1 MSPEEALAL
10 KDIAYRMI
18 ALATGETATLPLAF
32 PPGTVPVKPT
42 GVRGAGLVRY
52 WPEPKPSEGENA
64 WGYMIRMARTKD
76 ASGLYWFPPQLI
88 GSYGLMAS
96 AFHPD
101 MPWPEQADRLAHRED
116 WMTQEDIDREAA
128 AAAQWGEWNDRVDG
142 Q

>member
-1 MSPEEALAL
+1 MTPEEALAL
-10 KDIAYRMI
+10 KEVAYKLI
-18 ALATGETATLPLAF
+18 GIATGETATLPLAF

-42 GVRGAGLVRY
+42 GVRGAGIVRY
-52 WPEPKPSEGENA
+52 WPEPKPTEGENA

-101 MPWPEQADRLAHRED
+101 MPWPEQADRLSHRED
-116 WMTQEDIDREAA
+116 WMTQEDLDREAA
-128 AAAQWGEWNDRVDG
+128 AAAQWGEWNDRVEG
-142 Q
+142 G